1 MDNSEEQLGFQIEIT
16 DEQVRTLYYAVSE
29 AIRVWP
35 GSPARPAEEQ
45 ETLLFLKGELFKM
58 VLEANLDL

>member
-1 MDNSEEQLGFQIEIT
+1 MDNNEEQMGFHVEIT
-16 DEQVRTLYYAVSE
+16 DEHVKVLHYAVSE

-45 ETLLFLKGELFKM
+45 ETLLFLKDRLFRM